1 MQSILKGIWR
11 VEQENHSTASAKMS
25 QADMHKGSGFAV
37 GNDTAKWYI
46 AECKPTKE
54 GTIRT
59 MLSKAGYEVYVASRT
74 EEVVYKSRNR
84 RKKEKI
90 VIPGK
95 VFVRTEAS
103 KLMTIMLGYSS
114 VHRFMINRLSEGKSY
129 AVVPDYQMQQLQYML
144 DSASNPVHMTA
155 ADLKLNQKVKVM
167 RGALAGLEGWYLKEG
182 KTSYIVIKMEMGER
196 QYIYTEIPLED
207 IQPIE

>member
-1 MQSILKGIWR
+1 MHPILSGILR
-11 VEQENHSTASAKMS
+11 VEHDNISTASANMS
-25 QADMHKGSGFAV
+25 LADTHKGSGFAV
-37 GNDTAKWYI
+37 GNDTVKWYI

-59 MLSKAGYEVYVASRT
+59 MLTKAGYEVYVASRI

-84 RKKEKI
+84 RKKETI

-95 VFVRTEAS
+95 VFVHTEVT
-103 KLMTIMLGYSS
+103 KLMDIMLGYSS
-114 VHRFMINRLSEGKSY
+114 VYRFMIDRLSEGRSY
-129 AVVPDYQMQQLQYML
+129 ATVPDEQMQQLQYML
-144 DSASNPVHMTA
+144 GGASNPVLMTA
-155 ADLKLNQKVKVM
+155 TDLKLNQKVKVM
-167 RGALAGLEGWYLKEG
+167 RGALAGLEGWYMKEG

-207 IQPIE
+207 IQPVI

>member
-1 MQSILKGIWR
+1 
-11 VEQENHSTASAKMS
+11 MS
-25 QADMHKGSGFAV
+25 LADTHKGSGFAV
-37 GNDTAKWYI
+37 GNDTVKWYI

-59 MLSKAGYEVYVASRT
+59 MLTKAGYEVYVASRI

-84 RKKEKI
+84 RKKETI

-95 VFVRTEAS
+95 VFVHTEVT
-103 KLMTIMLGYSS
+103 KLMDIMLGYSS
-114 VHRFMINRLSEGKSY
+114 VYRFMIDRLSEGRSY
-129 AVVPDYQMQQLQYML
+129 ATVPDEQMQQLQYML
-144 DSASNPVHMTA
+144 GGASNPVLMTA
-155 ADLKLNQKVKVM
+155 TDLKLNQKVKVM
-167 RGALAGLEGWYLKEG
+167 RGALAGLEGWYMKEG

-207 IQPIE
+207 IQPVI